1 MVVKNFNLTWLEVIE
16 STLTNGIF
24 RSPRGIPTLETI
36 HRTIQVDMRRPVLT
50 VEARKLSYTFMLA
63 EAHWIL
69 SGSDKVAEIEPY
81 NKNIAKFSDDG
92 VTFHGAYGPKIYG
105 QIAGVVK
112 KLMDDPD
119 TRQACI
125 NIWREN
131 PMTSK
136 DIPCTMSIVFQ
147 IRDGKL
153 HCSVFM
159 RSSDIWLGL
168 PYDVF
173 NFSMLSHWVCALI
186 NERSFVALHITPG
199 ILSLTAAS
207 SHLYETNFTEANKV
221 LNLSP
226 ADDSIRSVQNKTPRE
241 FYTDS
246 GYLMFRLNELK
257 TEAPDKRE
265 VWWK

>member
-1 MVVKNFNLTWLEVIE
+1 MAIKDFNLTWLEVIE

-24 RSPRGIPTLETI
+24 RSPRGMPTLETI
-36 HRTIQVDMRRPVLT
+36 HRTIQVNMRRPVLT
-50 VEARKLSYTFMLA
+50 VKARKLSYTFMLA

-69 SGSDKVAEIEPY
+69 SGSDRVSDIAPY
-81 NKNIAKFSDDG
+81 NTNIAKFSDDG
-92 VTFHGAYGPKIYG
+92 QIFAGAYGPKIHS
-105 QIAGVVK
+105 QIASVLK
-112 KLMDDPD
+112 KLIDDPD

-131 PMTSK
+131 PLPSK

-147 IRDGKL
+147 IRDNKL

-186 NERSFVALHITPG
+186 NESNIHGSIVSPG

-207 SHLYETNFTEANKV
+207 SHLYKINFTEANKV
-221 LNLSP
+221 LNLGP
-226 ADDSIRSVQNKTPRE
+226 ADDSIRSVQNQTPRG

-246 GYLMFRLNELK
+246 NYLMDTLNKLK
-257 TEAPDKRE
+257 NEAPDKRE

>member
-1 MVVKNFNLTWLEVIE
+1 MATKDFNRIWLAVIE
-16 STLTNGIF
+16 STLINGIS
-24 RSPRGIPTLETI
+24 RSPRGISTLETI

-69 SGSDKVAEIEPY
+69 SGSNQVADIEPY
-81 NKNIAKFSDDG
+81 NKNIAKFSDNG
-92 VTFHGAYGPKIYG
+92 VTFHGAYGPKIHS
-105 QIAGVVK
+105 QIAGVIK
-112 KLMDDPD
+112 KLMDDSD

-131 PMTSK
+131 PMPSK

-147 IRDGKL
+147 IRDAKL

-186 NERSFVALHITPG
+186 NERNVDGLGISPG

-207 SHLYETNFTEANKV
+207 SHLYEKNFEEANRV
-221 LNLSP
+221 VSIGL
-226 ADDSIRSVQNKTPRE
+226 DGDSMIQVQNKTPRE

-257 TEAPDKRE
+257 NEAPDKRKI
-265 VWWK
+265 WWK

>member
-1 MVVKNFNLTWLEVIE
+1 MPIKDFNLTWLEVIE

-69 SGSDKVAEIEPY
+69 SGSDRVADIEPY

-92 VTFHGAYGPKIYG
+92 VIFHGAYGPKVHS
-105 QIAGVVK
+105 QIAGVIE
-112 KLMDDPD
+112 KLIDDPD

-131 PMTSK
+131 PLPSK

-147 IRDGKL
+147 IRDTKL

-186 NERSFVALHITPG
+186 NERNIDGLRITPG
-199 ILSLTAAS
+199 ALSLTVAS
-207 SHLYETNFTEANKV
+207 SHLYENNFEAANRV
-221 LNLSP
+221 ISIGSS
-226 ADDSIRSVQNKTPRE
+226 DDSARSPQNKTPVE
-241 FYTDS
+241 LYTDS
-246 GYLMFRLNELK
+246 NYLMNTLSKLK
-257 TEAPDKRE
+257 DTAPDKRE